1 MKDMKV
7 KFVELFRSYS
17 DFPLQS
23 LDELFSLLTISTIS
37 KGTDIVSQGKPNTK
51 EYFLLEGIL
60 REFLIDENGNEIT
73 INFHYNQSFITPNF
87 CRTEKKINFFTIQ
100 ALSNCTIAEIES
112 TELEKYRTE
121 NIVFFNASA
130 LIITKL
136 FKDNIERQIVQATYS
151 GKNKLE
157 QFRTKFHGLENYVP
171 HSFIASYLG
180 ITNVSLSRL
189 RKLK

>member
-1 MKDMKV
+1 MKDIKV
-7 KFVELFRSYS
+7 TFIELLRSYA

-23 LDELFSLLTISTIS
+23 LDELFSLLTIITVS

-60 REFLIDENGNEIT
+60 REFLIDENGNEVT
-73 INFHYNQSFITPNF
+73 INFHYNQSITTPNF
-87 CRTEKKINFFTIQ
+87 CRTLKNTSFFTIQ
-100 ALSNCTIAEIES
+100 ALSNCTIAEIETS
-112 TELEKYRTE
+112 KLDKFRSES
-121 NIVFFNASA
+121 NVFFNASA

-136 FKDNIERQIVQATYS
+136 FKNNIQRQIIHATNS

-157 QFRTKFHGLENYVP
+157 QFRNEFKGIENYVP
-171 HSFIASYLG
+171 LSFIASYLG